1 MLQVHQKYEELIS
14 KTFSNDP
21 QFLSA
26 MDKACSSVINKR
38 LNDKEPCHSAEW
50 VARYCDSLLKK
61 SKSVEAEIEQ
71 KLAKSITIF
80 KYIED
85 KDVYQKFYSR
95 MLAKRLI
102 HEQSLSMDSE
112 EAMINRLKQAC
123 GYEFTNKLHRM
134 FTDISLSTDLNNKFN
149 NYLREHSHELGLNVT
164 IKVLQHCA
172 WPLGKPLVAVPFAV
186 QEFEKSIQLFEQ
198 FYCENFSGRKLT
210 WLHFL
215 CHGELKLG
223 YLKKSYL
230 VTMQTYQM
238 AILLMFEA
246 TDCVVY
252 RDLQESLKLTPDIFQ
267 KHMQSLLESKILV
280 ASTEVS
286 GAWGAGRTSVVCS

>member
-1 MLQVHQKYEELIS
+1 
-14 KTFSNDP
+14 
-21 QFLSA
+21 
-26 MDKACSSVINKR
+26 
-38 LNDKEPCHSAEW
+38 
-50 VARYCDSLLKK
+50 
-61 SKSVEAEIEQ
+61 
-71 KLAKSITIF
+71 
-80 KYIED
+80 
-85 KDVYQKFYSR
+85 
-95 MLAKRLI
+95 
-102 HEQSLSMDSE
+102 
-112 EAMINRLKQAC
+112 
-123 GYEFTNKLHRM
+123 M

-149 NYLREHSHELGLNVT
+149 NYLKDHNHELGINVT

-186 QEFEKSIQLFEQ
+186 QEFEKSIQMFEQ

-246 TDCVVY
+246 TDSIVY
-252 RDLQESLKLTPDIFQ
+252 KDLQESLKLTPDIFQ
-267 KHMQSLLESKILV
+267 KHMQSLLESKILI
-280 ASTEVS
+280 ASTEV
-286 GAWGAGRTSVVCS
+286 GGGKVRFCGRTRRLSNGCFPYFAVS